1 MPSCITVNLHTK
13 EIVMREFGI
22 NLRATTAISD
32 EAYIKTVAELGFTTI
47 FDMARPKEEI
57 TRLFALCDACGL
69 RYETLHAPF
78 DGINAIW
85 KDNDDGDRMLK
96 QLLDGV
102 DKCCMVNAPILV
114 VHLSSGIFPPST
126 TDIGRGRFAK
136 LVEYAMQKDIKIAFE
151 NQRKLFN
158 LAWAM
163 ETFGPETGVGFCWD
177 CGHEGCFTP
186 GKQFMPLFGDRL
198 ICTHIHDNPGFFN
211 DDRHM
216 LPFDGN
222 LDFNRIA
229 GQLREY
235 RWQGSLMLE
244 VSAKNHAE
252 YAEKYSPEEFLR
264 RAAASVKRLSQ
275 MI

>member
-1 MPSCITVNLHTK
+1 
-13 EIVMREFGI
+13 
-22 NLRATTAISD
+22 
-32 EAYIKTVAELGFTTI
+32 
-47 FDMARPKEEI
+47 
-57 TRLFALCDACGL
+57 
-69 RYETLHAPF
+69 
-78 DGINAIW
+78 
-85 KDNDDGDRMLK
+85 
-96 QLLDGV
+96 
-102 DKCCMVNAPILV
+102 
-114 VHLSSGIFPPST
+114 
-126 TDIGRGRFAK
+126 
-136 LVEYAMQKDIKIAFE
+136 MQKGIKIAFE

-158 LAWAM
+158 LAWAL
-163 ETFGPETGVGFCWD
+163 ETFGPEAGVGFCWD